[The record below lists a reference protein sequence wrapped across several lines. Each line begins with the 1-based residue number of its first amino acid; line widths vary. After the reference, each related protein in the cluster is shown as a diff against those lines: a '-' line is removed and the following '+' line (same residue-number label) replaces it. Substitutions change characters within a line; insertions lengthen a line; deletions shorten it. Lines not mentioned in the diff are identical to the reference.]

1 MGSGSSVNVFQS
13 LPIQRSGVRAR
24 LHQGAK
30 RPYSYRG
37 VFSFAIRRYGSCA
50 WETFGSA
57 GFLDFRSLTPR
68 TAATLPVRGFVD
80 SHQIKERKRCVSEI
94 RPEFLPSSSMD
105 RIAINLSVTPSMGV
119 KNDQTRR
126 VENAWSL
133 RAS

>member
-13 LPIQRSGVRAR
+13 LPIQRPGVRAR

-68 TAATLPVRGFVD
+68 TAATLPVRGFGD
-80 SHQIKERKRCVSEI
+80 
-94 RPEFLPSSSMD
+94 SSSNQGKKTMRTENPFQFLSN
-105 RIAINLSVTPSMGV
+105 RISETLS
-119 KNDQTRR
+119 DH
-126 VENAWSL
+126 SL
-133 RAS
+133 RHSVYGAGK